1 MADVTNVQREGSDN
15 SCTVIINV
23 YRGSAEALRIQ
34 LNEAIHQTG
43 NASVPHVWVTSFAS
57 PNSAQY
63 RAVVD
68 SVRAAN
74 PNLATSV
81 DFIESG
87 FNFKFHGRFLLG
99 LMAPTRYILMLDD
112 DAEIDK
118 STVRRCL
125 DNINTP
131 GRRGVYGGFGHL
143 RGSPERGTEY
153 RSWPNVNID
162 RKQHPDFYEMEY
174 MSSHWC
180 FETAWLDYFAK
191 ERPWTWETGEDMHLS
206 LAVRKFLNLNTYG
219 GVLTRDAP
227 PLPPKGHTATVGRF
241 LEMRE
246 HLFDHTL
253 GRGNKIADVR
263 PTIDTLVYV
272 EDASHIDRLIA
283 LLDACPDGDAPA
295 GGAASAAWAWP
306 CSIGKTAA
314 VYRGSA
320 VDQNVAALAAA
331 ARRLCARTRCESY
344 ALKSEFRHPVSHF
357 DLRQDFG
364 HERDALPLATSAAD
378 LVPSLA
384 GVLQNVGPAAF
395 VYAEIE
401 GDAEVI
407 AARHVDG
414 KEWTRG
420 IYGVYR
426 GAVRLA
432 FDA

>member
-1 MADVTNVQREGSDN
+1 MDIGGFSVQQLEKRQRCKQAGTTS
-15 SCTVIINV
+15 SSKM
-23 YRGSAEALRIQ
+23 RGVNPSL
-34 LNEAIHQTG
+34 
-43 NASVPHVWVTSFAS
+43 AS
-57 PNSAQY
+57 
-63 RAVVD
+63 
-68 SVRAAN
+68 
-74 PNLATSV
+74 SV

-87 FNFKFHGRFLLG
+87 FNKFHGRFLLG
-99 LMAPTRYILMLDD
+99 LMAPTRDILMPDD

-118 STVRRCL
+118 STVRRCI

-153 RSWPNVNID
+153 HPWPNVNID

-283 LLDACPDGDAPA
+283 LLDACPDGDAPT

-320 VDQNVAALAAA
+320 VDQD
-331 ARRLCARTRCESY
+331 
-344 ALKSEFRHPVSHF
+344 SEFRHPVSHF
-357 DLRQDFG
+357 DLRKDFG
-364 HERDALPLATSAAD
+364 HERDAVPLATSAAD

-384 GVLQNVGPAAF
+384 GVLQNVGPTAF

-401 GDAEVI
+401 GDAEVV
-407 AARHVDG
+407 AARHVDSRA
-414 KEWTRG
+414 WTKG
-420 IYGVYR
+420 VYGVYR

-432 FDA
+432 FDAYWGTRKNVKFFERETRGKAGDFPTTKAYSWRGGAMVCPH